1 MSSIPDKIHSILRP
15 ITEDLNIYIV
25 EVILRGERTSKV
37 IEVYVDSD
45 SGITLEECSDMSRKL
60 SEKLDE
66 MDLIA
71 GRYRLDVSSPGLDR
85 SLKLLRQYRKNIGRN
100 CKIKYKENGTILTIE
115 GSLESVLEKSITIK
129 KNGKLKEILFSEI
142 SETYIIPKI
151 K

>member
-1 MSSIPDKIHSILRP
+1 MPSIPEKIHSILQP
-15 ITEDLNIYIV
+15 ITEDLNVYIV

-45 SGITLEECSDMSRKL
+45 TGITLEECSDISRKL

-66 MDLIA
+66 LELIT

-85 SLKLLRQYRKNIGRN
+85 SLKLLRQYHKNIGRN
-100 CKIKYKENGTILTIE
+100 CNVKYKENKATVTQE
-115 GSLESVLEKSITIK
+115 GILESDSENSITIK
-129 KNGKLKEILFSEI
+129 KNGKLKEISFSDI

>member
-45 SGITLEECSDMSRKL
+45 SGITLEECSDISRKL